1 MPTDPQL
8 ECQIQSV
15 YHLDHASCKAAL
27 LDINKPRLDF
37 TEDYLDQMSVDR
49 LRHILVAVYLQA
61 AKTIRGRRTLLS

>member
-8 ECQIQSV
+8 ESHIQNV

-37 TEDYLDQMSVDR
+37 TEDYLDRMSVDR
-49 LRHILVAVYLQA
+49 LRHILVAAYLQA
-61 AKTIRGRRTLLS
+61 TKSAHERRTQLS